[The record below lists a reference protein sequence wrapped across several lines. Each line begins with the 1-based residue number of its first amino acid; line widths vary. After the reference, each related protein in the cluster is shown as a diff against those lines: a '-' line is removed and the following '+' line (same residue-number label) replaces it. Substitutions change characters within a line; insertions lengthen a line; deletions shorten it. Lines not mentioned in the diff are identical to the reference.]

1 MYFSLLFLGTVSL
14 WTFAIMDLINLTN
27 GLVLNSV
34 FFIFCLG
41 TVSLWTFAI
50 RDQINVSN
58 VVLNYVLFI
67 ILSCYFLPVLISTLI
82 DPTNV
87 SNGLVLNYVFF
98 ITLSWHCLSV
108 NQGWEFALWFFERIA
123 CFLSAREQNSNSLIF
138 LSKSLF
144 CSFLK
149 SYSIWANRSR
159 LLFCEEQREPIAQRA
174 NERRPVGAI
183 CSWAWT

>member
-1 MYFSLLFLGTVSL
+1 M
-14 WTFAIMDLINLTN
+14 
-27 GLVLNSV
+27 
-34 FFIFCLG
+34 
-41 TVSLWTFAI
+41 
-50 RDQINVSN
+50 
-58 VVLNYVLFI
+58 LNYVLFI

-108 NQGWEFALWFFERIA
+108 NQGWDFALWFFERIA

-149 SYSIWANRSR
+149 IYSMWANRSR
-159 LLFCEEQREPIAQRA
+159 LLFCEEQREPIAKRQWA
-174 NERRPVGAI
+174 KTSGSDLLLGMDLINVSNGLVLKYVFFIAI
-183 CSWAWT
+183 SWHCSLWTSTLMDLIIISNGLQ